1 MEVWRIVLYGLA
13 ALSAL
18 KSLAALM
25 TAHRDRL
32 RQEYQVREL
41 QRQADAEAHARAAA
55 AAQKAKQSQKGA
67 A

>member
-1 MEVWRIVLYGLA
+1 MEVWQIVLYGLA

-25 TAHRDRL
+25 TVHRDRL
-32 RQEYQVREL
+32 RQEYQLREL
-41 QRQADAEAHARAAA
+41 QQQAEAEAHARAAA
-55 AAQKAKQSQKGA
+55 AAQKAKKPQKGA

>member
-1 MEVWRIVLYGLA
+1 MEVWRIVLYSLA

-41 QRQADAEAHARAAA
+41 QRQAEAETQARAAA
-55 AAQKAKQSQKGA
+55 AAQKGPKPQKCA

>member
-32 RQEYQVREL
+32 RQQYQSQEL
-41 QRQADAEAHARAAA
+41 QRQAEAEAQARAVAP
-55 AAQKAKQSQKGA
+55 KATKPQKGA

>member
-25 TAHRDRL
+25 TAHRDQL
-32 RQEYQVREL
+32 RQQYQLQEL
-41 QRQADAEAHARAAA
+41 QRQAETEAQARAAA
-55 AAQKAKQSQKGA
+55 PKATKPQKGA